1 MVTRI
6 FSNVASVIMDIN
18 TGALMFLNVYISRSR
33 YNECYL
39 SDNCCWEQHFYSL
52 LCIPPTAVQVHKIF
66 VLYFAF
72 IDTVRYFAFYRQCT
86 NKLRLCFQV
95 KTDHAACTVKLQ
107 QLLIKEMLLFSGW
120 STLTRS

>member
-18 TGALMFLNVYISRSR
+18 TGALMFLNIAAENDIFTR
-33 YNECYL
+33 YCAYHL
-39 SDNCCWEQHFYSL
+39 PLRKYSN
-52 LCIPPTAVQVHKIF
+52 TAATFDILQ
-66 VLYFAF
+66 
-72 IDTVRYFAFYRQCT
+72 YRQCT

-107 QLLIKEMLLFSGW
+107 QLRELI
-120 STLTRS
+120 